1 MILMTRQWKRL
12 LSILLAASL
21 YVPTGVQAVTED
33 VVEEAPAV
41 SISSVQPVVSYLPD
55 ASYYSDYGEWQPSWE
70 YDETCVPSK
79 ATPEDGVYYDVEQ
92 RPRLTSGEKVRAVRL
107 ARQLAAGEISYE
119 GESVLNLCENAVVS
133 VLSLDPSSY
142 DGEQLFFLLP
152 GPCMSDDQ
160 LLAVIDAC
168 AKTGVAFDPDMF
180 NERNCMRGGGIET
193 TRSFTGEERERY
205 TLLHALIRTGK
216 FDYPDD
222 LAESPVINV
231 TLDARYYSGLEDFS
245 VKPYR
250 SMTDREML
258 ALLQSIGVRNES
270 GDTNFDAVERNARE
284 LLCGRFGCPLSMQL
298 EYVFTKGAYVP
309 MLIDADGN
317 TGYSEE
323 SRAMY
328 GASFLYQEGD
338 GTSWAAMACYD
349 RETGEVLQAV
359 VTLTYRP
366 QYATDG
372 FSSAT
377 SIEALLQEAGQRF
390 GMEDAK
396 WTLSD
401 HVIYVNGTECIS
413 ATAPYQDGLYLTV
426 RIGAHQIEQVL
437 LERMT
442 PVDELP
448 PEQFPQNG

>member
-1 MILMTRQWKRL
+1 MTRQCKRL
-12 LSILLAASL
+12 LSFLLAVSL
-21 YVPTGVQAVTED
+21 YLPAGAQAVTED

-41 SISSVQPVVSYLPD
+41 SIGTVQPAVSYLPD
-55 ASYYSDYGEWQPSWE
+55 ASYYSEYGEWQPSWE
-70 YDETCVPSK
+70 YAESCVPGE

-92 RPRLTSGEKVRAVRL
+92 RPRLTSGEKVRATRL

-119 GESVLNLCENAVVS
+119 GDSVLNLCENAVLS

-152 GPCMSDDQ
+152 GTCMTDDQ

-168 AKTGVAFDPDMF
+168 AKAGVAFDPDMF

-205 TLLHALIRTGK
+205 TLLHTLIRTGK

-231 TLDARYYSGLEDFS
+231 LLDARYYSGLEDFS

-250 SMTDREML
+250 SMTDTEML

-270 GDTNFDAVERNARE
+270 GDTDFGAVERNARE
-284 LLCGRFGCPLSMQL
+284 LLCSRFGCPLSMQL
-298 EYVFTKGAYVP
+298 EYVFTKGMYVP
-309 MLIDADGN
+309 MLIDANGK
-317 TGYSEE
+317 TAYSEE
-323 SRAMY
+323 SREMY

-349 RETGEVLQAV
+349 RETGEMLQAI
-359 VTLTYRP
+359 VTLTYKP

-372 FSSAT
+372 YSSPT
-377 SIEALLQEAGQRF
+377 SIETLLQEAGQRF
-390 GMEDAK
+390 GMENAAWK
-396 WTLSD
+396 LCD
-401 HVIYVNGTECIS
+401 HVIFVNGAECIS

-426 RIGAHQIEQVL
+426 RIDTLQIRQVL

-448 PEQFPQNG
+448 QQLDPPNG